1 MRNGL
6 PSGEQIEI
14 AAGDQRAVVVEVGA
28 GLRSYTVGGRDVID
42 GYGADEMASAGRGQ
56 VLIPWPNRIEDG
68 SYEFGGTWHHLPLS
82 EPETRNA
89 IHGLVRWLAW
99 SVSER
104 DPDRVALEHTLH
116 PQPGYPYSLALR
128 IEYALTVDGLRVTS
142 SATNVGE
149 RACPY
154 GSGQHPY
161 VTLGAESVDTL
172 LLRAPGR
179 VVLHADDRGL
189 PTETVSVEGTEHDFR
204 EPRAIGETKLD
215 HAFTDLVRDDDG
227 RARVELRD
235 PDDGRALSLW
245 LDEPYA
251 YLQLFTGD
259 PLPSVGRRSLAVE
272 PMTCAPNAFRT
283 GDGLLV
289 LEPGATAT
297 ASWGIQP

>member
-28 GLRSYTVGGRDVID
+28 GLRSYTVGGRDVVD

-56 VLIPWPNRIEDG
+56 VLIPWPNRIGDG
-68 SYEFGGTWHHLPLS
+68 TYEFGGTSHHLPLS
-82 EPETRNA
+82 EPEAGNA
-89 IHGLVRWLAW
+89 IHGLVRWVSW
-99 SVSER
+99 SVGER
-104 DPDRVALEHTLH
+104 DGYRVVLEHTLH
-116 PQPGYPYSLALR
+116 PQPGYPFSLALT
-128 IEYALTVDGLRVTS
+128 IEYALTDEGLRVTS
-142 SATNVGE
+142 SATNVGD
-149 RACPY
+149 RPCPY

-172 LLRAPGR
+172 ELRAPGQT
-179 VVLHADDRGL
+179 VLHVDDRGL
-189 PTETVSVEGTEHDFR
+189 PTRTEPVDGTEFDFR

-215 HAFTDLVRDDDG
+215 NAFTDLERGDDG

-235 PDDGRALSLW
+235 PDSGGALSFW
-245 LDEPYA
+245 LDERFG

-297 ASWGIQP
+297 ASWGIQA

>member
-1 MRNGL
+1 V
-6 PSGEQIEI
+6 P
-14 AAGDQRAVVVEVGA
+14 
-28 GLRSYTVGGRDVID
+28 
-42 GYGADEMASAGRGQ
+42 
-56 VLIPWPNRIEDG
+56 
-68 SYEFGGTWHHLPLS
+68 
-82 EPETRNA
+82 
-89 IHGLVRWLAW
+89 
-99 SVSER
+99 
-104 DPDRVALEHTLH
+104 
-116 PQPGYPYSLALR
+116 
-128 IEYALTVDGLRVTS
+128 
-142 SATNVGE
+142 
-149 RACPY
+149 
-154 GSGQHPY
+154 
-161 VTLGAESVDTL
+161 
-172 LLRAPGR
+172 
-179 VVLHADDRGL
+179 
-189 PTETVSVEGTEHDFR
+189 VEGTEYDFR
-204 EPRAIGETKLD
+204 EPRPIGDTKLD